1 MPTTANYGWTTPVA
15 TNANDVPVDLAS
27 LASQI
32 EGDLAAVEDLLTDA
46 WSTYT
51 PTWTDGTSTLSVGS
65 GSISGRWKKI
75 GSLVHFIVYFQR
87 HANSNIGGA
96 NPWVFSLPVS
106 ARAYPFVQG
115 SGWITLNG
123 KNLPLSVV
131 SVAGGTV
138 GLMGPTGRIGNTYPG
153 SWGAEL
159 IVFGGTYEVAP

>member
-1 MPTTANYGWTTPVA
+1 MATTNYGWTMPA
-15 TNANDVPVDLAS
+15 LGSSNNPPADLAS
-27 LASQI
+27 LAQQVDT
-32 EGDLAAVEDLLTDA
+32 DLDALDALLTDQ

-65 GSISGRWKKI
+65 GSIVGRWKKI
-75 GSLVHFIVYFQR
+75 GSLVHFIIYFQR

-96 NPWVFSLPVS
+96 NPWVFGLPVS
-106 ARAYPFVQG
+106 ALAYPFVQG

-131 SVAGGTV
+131 SVAGGAV